1 MSGGDW
7 KEMYVAASSGN
18 IELLKYHIEN
28 GVDPNYQHPE
38 ILCTPLVASIIAGDI
53 KIAEYLLSR
62 GADPNLLSEFDNLTP
77 LQAARQYQRHEIL
90 NLLLK
95 AGAADKP
102 TFWSTVKRT
111 LGF

>member
-7 KEMYVAASSGN
+7 KEMYVAATSGN

-38 ILCTPLVASIIAGDI
+38 ILCTPLVASIIAGDS
-53 KIAEYLLSR
+53 KIAEYLLSH

-77 LQAARQYQRHEIL
+77 LQAAQQYKRHEIL
-90 NLLLK
+90 NLLRQN
-95 AGAADKP
+95 GAVEKP
-102 TFWSTVKRT
+102 TLWTKIKNT
-111 LGF
+111 LGL

>member
-7 KEMYVAASSGN
+7 KEMYVAAASGN

-28 GVDPNYQHPE
+28 GIDPNYQHPE

-53 KIAEYLLSR
+53 MIAEYLLSR

-90 NLLLK
+90 NLLRQ
-95 AGAADKP
+95 AGAVDKP
-102 TFWSTVKRT
+102 TFWSKIKKT
-111 LGF
+111 LGY